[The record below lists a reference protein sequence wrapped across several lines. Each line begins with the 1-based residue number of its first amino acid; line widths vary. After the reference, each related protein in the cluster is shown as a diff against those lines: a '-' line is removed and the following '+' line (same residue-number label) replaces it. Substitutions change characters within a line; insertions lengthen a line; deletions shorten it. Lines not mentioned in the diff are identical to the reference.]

1 MKRHIINIVG
11 FTLMVIAS
19 AIGLASNILTL
30 TNQDSLIDS
39 VWQTWQIII
48 FVLAFVFTLGL
59 SLFFL
64 TIWIIRLIKDI
75 KIKKE

>member
-1 MKRHIINIVG
+1 
-11 FTLMVIAS
+11 MVIAS